1 MTGTQQHSRND
12 SYCHTELSIAFRI
25 KQEAKINLWKIFK
38 NFINIPGSSLQSD
51 SSPSGAP
58 FVQPKKWQS
67 LVRRRDPQPSSFP
80 RTIRVSSS
88 FTRCSPL
95 LWNSRKQVSTPSL
108 CLTQSATG
116 VKKNVKTSHPHWLSP
131 APEKVNQGA
140 AGQRRSLLKDRAGGE
155 RRVKRRS
162 RRQG

>member
-1 MTGTQQHSRND
+1 MGGYGCCQASSASWMALRFIGSFLMN
-12 SYCHTELSIAFRI
+12 
-25 KQEAKINLWKIFK
+25 K
-38 NFINIPGSSLQSD
+38 NVGWDRSSLQSD

-140 AGQRRSLLKDRAGGE
+140 AGQRRSLLKDRARG
-155 RRVKRRS
+155 
-162 RRQG
+162 